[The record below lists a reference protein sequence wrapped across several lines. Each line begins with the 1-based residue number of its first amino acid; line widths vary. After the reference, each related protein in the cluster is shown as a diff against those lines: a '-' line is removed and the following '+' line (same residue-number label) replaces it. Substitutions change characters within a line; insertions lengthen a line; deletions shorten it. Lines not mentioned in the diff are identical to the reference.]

1 MAFQKK
7 CFYTS
12 IFVIG
17 ATIEFLFTQFNVLPS
32 YVKLDMYTTIR
43 YSVESKYFSS
53 IIRVRYISV

>member
-7 CFYTS
+7 CFYRS

-32 YVKLDMYTTIR
+32 YVKLDMYTTIL
-43 YSVESKYFSS
+43 YSVESKY
-53 IIRVRYISV
+53 ISGN